1 MNGKRIWST
10 TTGQRWLLTAAVVL
24 VLALGSASL
33 TLADGPSAVAWLK
46 AQQNADGGFGT
57 PSSSLGATADVL
69 LAVASTGESATG
81 WTKDGKTPLA
91 YLEANVKSAAKAGD
105 TSKLILALIAVGK
118 NPRNLG
124 GIDLVARL
132 EGMASQDGKIGTEA
146 DFINEHCYAMIA
158 LSSARRAM
166 PAAAVDYLLARQIAD
181 GTWSWNGGTA
191 AGSGDNNTAA
201 MAIVA
206 LMAAG
211 VPVDHPQV
219 QKALQHLKAQQ
230 NADGGFPYIKPSP
243 YGTDS
248 DSNSIAVVMWAIKAA
263 GQDPA
268 GVDWKYQGQDSH
280 SALDRMRAFQ
290 NASGAFRWQD
300 AVPADNLASTVQA
313 LVALGL
319 KTLPFA
325 TMDVGTP
332 STPAPAQP
340 QTLPETGA
348 DLWLLVMALLS
359 TGIALVGV
367 GLILRRA
374 SQRRP

>member
-1 MNGKRIWST
+1 MNTNRIKS
-10 TTGQRWLLTAAVVL
+10 RAMVRNWLLTAAL
-24 VLALGSASL
+24 VLALTSGMASL
-33 TLADGPSAVAWLK
+33 ALADGSSAVAWLK

-57 PSSSLGATADVL
+57 PSSSLSTTADVL
-69 LAVASTGESATG
+69 LAVASTGESAIG
-81 WTKDGKTPLA
+81 WTRDGKTPLA
-91 YLEANVKSAAKAGD
+91 YLAANVKSAAKAGD
-105 TSKLILALIAVGK
+105 TSKLILALIASGTS
-118 NPRNLG
+118 PRNLG

-132 EGMASQDGKIGTEA
+132 EGMVGQDGKIGTEA

-158 LSSARRAM
+158 LSSARRAV

-181 GTWSWNGGTA
+181 GTWSWNGSTA

-201 MAIVA
+201 MAVIA
-206 LMAAG
+206 LVAAG
-211 VPVDHPQV
+211 VPADHPQV
-219 QKALQHLKAQQ
+219 QKALQHFKAQQ
-230 NADGGFPYIKPSP
+230 NADGGFPYVKPSP

-248 DSNSIAVVMWAIKAA
+248 DSNSTAVVMWAIKAA

-268 GVDWKYQGQDSH
+268 GVDWKYQGQDGH

-300 AVPADNLASTVQA
+300 AVPADNMASTVQA

-325 TMDVGTP
+325 TMDVGAP
-332 STPAPAQP
+332 VPAQP

-348 DLWLLVMALLS
+348 DLWLPAPALL
-359 TGIALVGV
+359 GAGAALVGI
-367 GLILRRA
+367 GLGLRRA
-374 SQRRP
+374 SRRRP